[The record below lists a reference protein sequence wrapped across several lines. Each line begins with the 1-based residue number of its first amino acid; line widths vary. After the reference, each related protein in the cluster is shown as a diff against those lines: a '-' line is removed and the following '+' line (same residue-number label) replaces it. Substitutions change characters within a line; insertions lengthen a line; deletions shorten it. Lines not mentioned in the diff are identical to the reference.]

1 MNCKHPGGLSLSTN
15 NEEKVQGDSMISNKT
30 VLVEEKT
37 HLVGFP
43 FSTETASL
51 ITTALLNQRVFA
63 FPTETFYGLGGNA
76 LSAKVLDRVYRIKK
90 RSRKKPL
97 LLLITPKWLPRLCKL
112 KDSRIIDLIDEFW
125 PGPLTLILPVNPEIP
140 EHLQSSDGT
149 LAVRY
154 TSSPVA
160 QRLIELGDC
169 PLIGTSAN
177 ITGMPECS
185 TVKQVVDQLKN
196 QLDLIIDGGELL
208 ENQPSTI
215 VNCSRKKFKILRH
228 GAITMA
234 ELKRICEVE

>member
-1 MNCKHPGGLSLSTN
+1 
-15 NEEKVQGDSMISNKT
+15 MISNKT

-125 PGPLTLILPVNPEIP
+125 PGPMTLILPVNPEIP

-215 VNCSRKKFKILRH
+215 VNCSRKKFKILRN